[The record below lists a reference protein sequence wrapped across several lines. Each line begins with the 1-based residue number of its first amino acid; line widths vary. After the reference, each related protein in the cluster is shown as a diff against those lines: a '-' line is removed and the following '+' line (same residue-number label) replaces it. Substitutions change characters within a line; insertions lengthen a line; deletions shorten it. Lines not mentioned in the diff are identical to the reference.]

1 MSQEN
6 VEIVRSAYEAFNR
19 GDPDAMVADMGPDA
33 EYVAGGAIPGVAEEA
48 LELPGCRSRRP
59 TSALSKRLDV
69 YGAGAFGSPLA
80 ALRFGQ
86 HRLWHSASRRARHIL
101 GAWRCASAGQ
111 GFSSRVRSLPS

>member
-48 LELPGCRSRRP
+48 LEAAG
-59 TSALSKRLDV
+59 LSE
-69 YGAGAFGSPLA
+69 
-80 ALRFGQ
+80 
-86 HRLWHSASRRARHIL
+86 
-101 GAWRCASAGQ
+101 
-111 GFSSRVRSLPS
+111 